1 VDSRPW
7 SCAVSELQGSSAAEA
22 ALLQAGLAGDREAL
36 DQLLA
41 LHERRLLAL
50 CHGMLGHAED
60 AEDAVQETFFR
71 ALRALPRFRRDAS
84 FRTWLLRIAVNLCLN
99 WKRDHRPTEPW
110 NEGHLDGSF
119 QSASP
124 EVIALVRLQMV
135 EALGVLP
142 PQRRAALLLREMDGW
157 SVAEIGAAM
166 GWNLK
171 RVYNELYKARHAL
184 ADWQARHVAEE
195 TEP

>member
-7 SCAVSELQGSSAAEA
+7 SCAVSEFQGSSVAEA

-50 CHGMLGHAED
+50 CHSMLGHADD

-84 FRTWLLRIAVNLCLN
+84 FRTWLLRIAVNVCLN
-99 WKRDHRPTEPW
+99 WKRDRRPTEPW
-110 NEGHLDGSF
+110 DEGRLDEPLR
-119 QSASP
+119 SASP
-124 EVIALVRLQMV
+124 EVIALLRLQMG
-135 EALGVLP
+135 EALGMLP
-142 PQRRAALLLREMDGW
+142 APRRAALLLKEMDGW

-171 RVYNELYKARHAL
+171 RVYNELYKARRAL
-184 ADWQARHVAEE
+184 ADWQAREAAEG
-195 TEP
+195 TGR